1 MEHSKSEI
9 TAKILTLE
17 QPFALKPYT
26 KTQLLKLYRPISLY
40 VLNKWLK
47 EIEPQTGRIIGRTLS
62 AKQMKILVETYGL
75 PQQMV
80 NQAA

>member
-1 MEHSKSEI
+1 MEKSKTEI

-17 QPFALKPYT
+17 QPFSLKPYT

-47 EIEPQTGRIIGRTLS
+47 EIEPQTGPIIARTLS
-62 AKQMKILVETYGL
+62 AKQMKIFVEVYGL

>member
-1 MEHSKSEI
+1 MENSKTTI
-9 TAKILTLE
+9 TSKILTLE

-47 EIEPQTGRIIGRTLS
+47 EIEPESGRIIGRTLS
-62 AKQMKILVETYGL
+62 AKQMKIFVETYGL

-80 NQAA
+80 NEAA